1 MVCTVSDLD
10 ANHVARGSTPP
21 TTVNAPLHM
30 LPGYQNSG
38 MQWQLRELGF
48 PHLDIDDENDEE
60 IKIPKG
66 LKVMLTFSG
75 MAPFDVTRGLW

>member
-1 MVCTVSDLD
+1 
-10 ANHVARGSTPP
+10 
-21 TTVNAPLHM
+21 M

-38 MQWQLRELGF
+38 MQWQLRKRDEKSTTESVEINLVEGLKCSWTELGF
-48 PHLDIDDENDEE
+48 PHLDSDDNDEE